1 MRATVIVNSVTP
13 VAGTLWTGSLGWLEH
28 PADNRE
34 VAGSNPASST
44 SNNKNGRRWD
54 PFMPVVSGSNAFEL
68 AEALANELGW
78 EHHPLEV
85 RRFPDSEGYV
95 RVPQESIDAIRSNP
109 VVVVA
114 TTFPDSGIVE
124 ALLMLE
130 SIYDVRRGDMRNL
143 KGEGDQE
150 LTDSGPGIFLAVPY
164 FGYSRQDKRFQQGEV
179 VSAKLL
185 ARLLTRRCDGMV
197 VLDLHAPSV
206 LEDLEVPVSFVSSM
220 PEIANHLQH
229 HVKPDFVLSPDKG
242 AIERASHVAQAIGCN
257 FSYLEKTRIDAH
269 TIEHKAKDLDVDGA
283 IVAIVDD
290 MISTG
295 GTICKASDAL
305 RRQGAK
311 AVHAACTHGLF
322 TGGAITR
329 LANHVDGVHAT
340 DSLPNPRSVVS
351 GAPAIAR
358 GVEDLIKRVL

>member
-1 MRATVIVNSVTP
+1 
-13 VAGTLWTGSLGWLEH
+13 
-28 PADNRE
+28 
-34 VAGSNPASST
+34 
-44 SNNKNGRRWD
+44 
-54 PFMPVVSGSNAFEL
+54 
-68 AEALANELGW
+68 
-78 EHHPLEV
+78 
-85 RRFPDSEGYV
+85 
-95 RVPQESIDAIRSNP
+95 
-109 VVVVA
+109 
-114 TTFPDSGIVE
+114 
-124 ALLMLE
+124 MLE

-150 LTDSGPGIFLAVPY
+150 LTDAGPGIFLAVPY

-220 PEIANHLQH
+220 PEIANHLQN